1 MTTSET
7 KFSTRSRSLWL
18 LVFAGL
24 VLGRLALPFLA
35 SDTMRVHAAVVDSLM
50 TGHNWGRQALVG
62 ALDYPILPTLALL
75 LARVA
80 AAPLRRD
87 SGRLLSAVC
96 QAWSIRFVR

>member
-7 KFSTRSRSLWL
+7 KSAAQKRSLWL
-18 LVFAGL
+18 LAFVGL

-62 ALDYPILPTLALL
+62 ALEYPILPTLALL

-80 AAPLRRD
+80 M
-87 SGRLLSAVC
+87 
-96 QAWSIRFVR
+96 W